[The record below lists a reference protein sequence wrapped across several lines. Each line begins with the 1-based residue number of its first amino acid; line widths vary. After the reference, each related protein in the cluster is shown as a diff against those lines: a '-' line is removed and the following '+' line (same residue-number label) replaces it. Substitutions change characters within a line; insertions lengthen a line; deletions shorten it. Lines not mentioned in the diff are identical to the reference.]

1 MVLCGNDILTAD
13 RAFIIVRDYDIPPA
27 DVRSVTPSTAMRRVQ
42 RVGGMLLNASRHTCR
57 RPTRLP
63 PAAAFLLRSSAGP
76 VRPIQARVGKYTV
89 LADHTCPV
97 SSSPKPRTLHIHS
110 YSLLTTRS
118 TTHARQ
124 EPCTATRY
132 RAYQTWTASEHT
144 YQGCK
149 AHLVSRLLFCALD
162 SCDFISASSS
172 ILALWSQIVLTLP
185 CSIDTLQIALLN
197 ATTFW
202 PHRSRAYG
210 QYALVPLHLS

>member
-13 RAFIIVRDYDIPPA
+13 RSFIIVRDYDIPPA

-42 RVGGMLLNASRHTCR
+42 RVGGMLLNASRHTCQ

-97 SSSPKPRTLHIHS
+97 SSSPKPRTLHIHY

-118 TTHARQ
+118 TTLVRQASAQLRDTGHIRHGRRGSTHIKASKFISHLPHYSAHPARV
-124 EPCTATRY
+124 TLFS
-132 RAYQTWTASEHT
+132 AS
-144 YQGCK
+144 
-149 AHLVSRLLFCALD
+149 LPVSRFSRRLLSDLGILLIPRR
-162 SCDFISASSS
+162 SCR
-172 ILALWSQIVLTLP
+172 LTLQ
-185 CSIDTLQIALLN
+185 TLR
-197 ATTFW
+197 FHH
-202 PHRSRAYG
+202 PRACG
-210 QYALVPLHLS
+210 Q